1 MTNQIQ
7 NSNMNKSSIILKYFQ
22 KVHLLTVDNP
32 DYCRTISS
40 LFEWLTENDRI
51 KNDRTTRLL
60 LCHPRPDRGSFK
72 IPAGVYPV
80 DSRFRGNDNGAG
92 TVKII
97 SRQNL
102 IIAGLEEIA
111 YLLKKYTHLSLR
123 LKCKDSQSVNK
134 DQVIAEIIG
143 STSEILAYER
153 TVLNILQRM
162 SGIATET
169 KNIMQVIA
177 KHGKIFADRILSE
190 RIRVSWKEE
199 GFVSSELRSK
209 KILVC
214 EQLPMIAATRKT
226 PWMALDKKAVAAG
239 GGLTHRLDLSDGIL
253 IKDNHLQAIRTKYHL
268 LSNQEAIRKALT
280 IIIPQ
285 SINQLIE
292 VETETEEETVVTIS
306 TFQQLNNNNSLAIL
320 LDNFTIAKATRTIEE
335 IKKDYDV
342 SNIIFEASG
351 GITSENISKWRQTG
365 VDFLSLGSLTHS
377 PKAADLS
384 IEF

>member
-1 MTNQIQ
+1 
-7 NSNMNKSSIILKYFQ
+7 MNKSSIILKYFQ

-51 KNDRTTRLL
+51 KNDRTTQLL
-60 LCHPRPDRGSFK
+60 NLDK
-72 IPAGVYPV
+72 QI
-80 DSRFRGNDNGAG
+80 

-97 SRQNL
+97 ARQKL
-102 IIAGLEEIA
+102 IMAGMEEIA
-111 YLLKKYTHLSLR
+111 YLLKKYTHLSLSV
-123 LKCKDSQSVNK
+123 KCKDSQSVNK
-134 DQVIAEIIG
+134 DQIVAEITG
-143 STSEILAYER
+143 STSEVLAYER

-162 SGIATET
+162 SGIACQTSSLIRLIRSIRPIS
-169 KNIMQVIA
+169 NI
-177 KHGKIFADRILSE
+177 F
-190 RIRVSWKEE
+190 
-199 GFVSSELRSK
+199 
-209 KILVC
+209 
-214 EQLPMIAATRKT
+214 IAATRKT

-253 IKDNHLQAIRTKYHL
+253 IKDNHLKSIREKYHL
-268 LSNQEAIRKALT
+268 ANNNEAIKKSLELIFSQAK
-280 IIIPQ
+280 
-285 SINQLIE
+285 NQLIE
-292 VETETEEETVVTIS
+292 VEVENEEEILAAINS
-306 TFQQLNNNNSLAIL
+306 FQELNNYICHCEESRFNKDDAAISVPMGL
-320 LDNFTIAKATRTIEE
+320 LLRQPADRNDKSNQLCIMFDNFTPAKAKQTIEK